1 MIHADPTQV
10 HQVLM
15 NLCVNARDAMP
26 DGGQLT
32 VEATNVTLVAG
43 NPRVPPRAKPGP
55 HVVITVSDT
64 GHGISPQIKHLIFD
78 PFFSTKPLGK
88 GTGLGLSTVLG
99 IVHSH
104 GGFVDLDSTPDEG
117 STFKV
122 YFPAIPNEV
131 EAVAEVLVAPAILRT
146 GVQTILVVDDERTAR
161 EMTRI
166 LLERQH
172 YRVLTAVNGE
182 DALMQYLGHRT
193 EVTLV
198 LTDLMMP
205 VMSGVNL
212 IRALRVINPGLKIVA
227 MSGLTETVEA
237 EKLAALGVPEVLTK
251 PCDGSTLL
259 SAVHRRL
266 TEA

>member
-1 MIHADPTQV
+1 
-10 HQVLM
+10 
-15 NLCVNARDAMP
+15 
-26 DGGQLT
+26 
-32 VEATNVTLVAG
+32 
-43 NPRVPPRAKPGP
+43 
-55 HVVITVSDT
+55 VVITVSDT

-104 GGFVDLDSTPDEG
+104 GGFVDVDSTPNEG

-122 YFPAIPNEV
+122 YFPAIPDEV
-131 EAVAEVLVAPAILRT
+131 EAVAEVLVAPAVLPT
-146 GVQTILVVDDERTAR
+146 GDQTILVVDDERTAR
-161 EMTRI
+161 EMMRI

-182 DALMQYLGHRT
+182 DALGQYLGHRT

-205 VMSGVNL
+205 VMSGVTL
-212 IRALRVINPGLKIVA
+212 IRALRVIAPALKIVA
-227 MSGLTETVEA
+227 MSGLTEAVEA
-237 EKLAALGVPEVLTK
+237 EKLAALGVPDVLTK
-251 PCDGSTLL
+251 PCGGPTLIE
-259 SAVHRRL
+259 AVHRRL
-266 TEA
+266 SGA